1 MGEMTVA
8 GPLRVGTPLAVLEVL
23 DRDGF
28 VRQSVKVM
36 AWPLRVG
43 RALDNDLVL
52 DDPYTAPHHLVI
64 GRDANGQLAVTAGDS
79 VNGVQ
84 IEGPTGRALA
94 AGEAVPLPAA
104 PQDRPAQLW
113 LGRTHLRLRLASQ
126 VLAPEQALVG
136 ARELTQGALSLA
148 VLVLLTAAVLG
159 FNTWLE
165 SEPDLLTKALASF
178 AISALGIGLAWSGVW
193 TLLSKVFTRQGHF
206 GWHLRVMLM
215 AVLAWQALMAGTALL
230 AFAFSWPWLTDF
242 NFVPAYAILGAMLY
256 FHLQAVEPQHPR
268 RTLGFALGSATIGV
282 LLSVWFNLQATDRA
296 GSELYMNHLFPPAL
310 RVAKPVEVPEFMQ
323 GVADLQS
330 RLDAKARKPDAE
342 E

>member
-8 GPLRVGTPLAVLEVL
+8 GLNRVGTPLAVLEVL

-52 DDPYTAPHHLVI
+52 DDPHTAPHHLAI
-64 GRDANGQLAVTAGDS
+64 GRDAHGQLVVMAGES

-84 IEGPTGRALA
+84 IEGRRLA
-94 AGEAVPLPAA
+94 AGHEAPLPSG
-104 PQDRPAQLW
+104 PQDGPAQLW

-126 VLAPEQALVG
+126 VLAPEQVLVG
-136 ARELTQGALSLA
+136 SRELTHGALSLA
-148 VLVLLTAAVLG
+148 VLALLTAAVLG

-165 SEPDLLTKALASF
+165 SEPDLLTKSLASF
-178 AISALGIGLAWSGVW
+178 AISALGIGLAWSGLW

-206 GWHLRVMLM
+206 GWHLRVMLI

-230 AFAFSWPWLTDF
+230 AFAFSLPWLTDF

-282 LLSVWFNLQATDRA
+282 LLNVWFNLQATDRA

-310 RVAKPVEVPEFMQ
+310 RVAKPVEVPQFMQ